1 MHFHFSLMDSA
12 SVCFSRPYF
21 VNAPLVLDS
30 TNSNTDVVKANVQW
44 CKDLLQSS
52 HDLLPKDYIEFHTS
66 NYYDSKM

>member
-1 MHFHFSLMDSA
+1 MDSA

-52 HDLLPKDYIEFHTS
+52 HDLLPKEYIELHTS
-66 NYYDSKM
+66 NYYESKI